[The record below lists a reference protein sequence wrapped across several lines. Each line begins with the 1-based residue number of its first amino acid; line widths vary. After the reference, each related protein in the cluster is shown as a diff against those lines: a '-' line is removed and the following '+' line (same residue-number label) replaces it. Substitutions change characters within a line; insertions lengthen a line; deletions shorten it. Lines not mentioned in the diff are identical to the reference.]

1 MSDKASERTIPAV
14 NASGALDG
22 DALADHISAVVEQG
36 AAAFLAGR
44 RWFGDKARRIE
55 RAETFD
61 VAVVSA
67 GPDYFAPTL
76 VTVGFADGGSA
87 AYFLPLVITL
97 ESLPEDATLGTVVH
111 GEDHWRLV
119 EGLSV
124 PRFQEWLLSRLEA
137 PATLPM
143 QAGTLQFEPTS
154 VLSRY
159 LAAAQTGGSRAI
171 TGEQS
176 NTSIIYGDAAIL
188 KAFRKIQPGVNP
200 DIEIGAYLT
209 EETEFRHVPPVLGS
223 MHYLREGAEPVSI
236 GVLQTFVPSTGD
248 AWTMT
253 LKELTDLIQGH
264 HESSAQTEAF
274 AKAVHWASLL
284 GQRTGEL
291 HVALAAA
298 EGHDAFRPEPV
309 TADDIAGW
317 KAALGEAADHRRA
330 DLEASG
336 STLVNQAVTDRARA
350 RLSAKSIETVGA
362 GFAAL
367 NGTARIRVHGDYHL
381 GQVLRTI
388 DGDVMIL
395 DFEGEPSRPISE
407 RRLKTSCLKDV
418 AGMLRSFSYARVAV
432 AMSLAGEHAGP
443 AEDLL
448 RVWEAA
454 ARDGFLTSYRD
465 ATRDAAVR
473 LAPAGAAPFHQA
485 LRAWEIDKALY
496 EIHYEL
502 NNRPHWLGHV
512 LETLSAPGSGDDSP
526 VY

>member
-159 LAAAQTGGSRAI
+159 LAVAQTGGSRAI

-209 EETEFRHVPPVLGS
+209 EETEFRHVPPVL
-223 MHYLREGAEPVSI
+223 
-236 GVLQTFVPSTGD
+236 
-248 AWTMT
+248 
-253 LKELTDLIQGH
+253 
-264 HESSAQTEAF
+264 
-274 AKAVHWASLL
+274 
-284 GQRTGEL
+284 
-291 HVALAAA
+291 
-298 EGHDAFRPEPV
+298 
-309 TADDIAGW
+309 
-317 KAALGEAADHRRA
+317 
-330 DLEASG
+330 
-336 STLVNQAVTDRARA
+336 
-350 RLSAKSIETVGA
+350 
-362 GFAAL
+362 
-367 NGTARIRVHGDYHL
+367 
-381 GQVLRTI
+381 
-388 DGDVMIL
+388 
-395 DFEGEPSRPISE
+395 
-407 RRLKTSCLKDV
+407 
-418 AGMLRSFSYARVAV
+418 
-432 AMSLAGEHAGP
+432 
-443 AEDLL
+443 
-448 RVWEAA
+448 
-454 ARDGFLTSYRD
+454 
-465 ATRDAAVR
+465 
-473 LAPAGAAPFHQA
+473 
-485 LRAWEIDKALY
+485 
-496 EIHYEL
+496 
-502 NNRPHWLGHV
+502 
-512 LETLSAPGSGDDSP
+512 
-526 VY
+526 